1 LCSFLGIP
9 EKVADGRP
17 GPPLLLWVFQ
27 WRAGR
32 PRNSVYVLPILL
44 PYIIQA
50 AEAAAVAVAETAVV
64 ETAVAET
71 AVAEMAVVET
81 AVAETAVAT

>member
-17 GPPLLLWVFQ
+17 APPLLLWVFQ

-44 PYIIQA
+44 PYIIQAAEA

-81 AVAETAVAT
+81 AVAET

>member
-1 LCSFLGIP
+1 VQGLCSFLGIR

-17 GPPLLLWVFQ
+17 APPLLLWVFQ

-50 AEAAAVAVAETAVV
+50 AEAAEAAEAAVVAVAVAVAETAVV
-64 ETAVAET
+64 ET
-71 AVAEMAVVET
+71 
-81 AVAETAVAT
+81 

>member
-17 GPPLLLWVFQ
+17 APPLLLWVFQ

-50 AEAAAVAVAETAVV
+50 AEAAAVA

-71 AVAEMAVVET
+71 AVAEMAVAEMAVVET
-81 AVAETAVAT
+81 